1 MHSIETAIAVVQE
14 VHVAQIVIQE
24 TEPTNDQTENRAD
37 DSMEVN
43 NNETGSSYPT
53 PKDEDEQ
60 NLMLD
65 PDVHVHSK
73 SYERP
78 ENRIQR
84 LSIATIKS
92 IEKIRGVNCRTVL
105 WYVAFVGFMVNY
117 MFRVNINIAIVEM
130 IAIRTS
136 GIANKNISEC
146 VQSFSNQTNSSSSLS
161 NDVGNMINLFFLK
174 IFFTQFLI

>member
-14 VHVAQIVIQE
+14 VHEAQIVIQE
-24 TEPTNDQTENRAD
+24 TEPTDDQTENRAD

-53 PKDEDEQ
+53 PKDEDER

-105 WYVAFVGFMVNY
+105 WYVTFVGFMVNY
-117 MFRVNINIAIVEM
+117 MYRVNINIAIVEM

-136 GIANKNISEC
+136 GIANNHISEC
-146 VQSFSNQTNSSSSLS
+146 VQSSNSSSSLS
-161 NDVGNMINLFFLK
+161 NDVGNMISLFFIQ